1 VAEIPESQSSKSSYS
16 SNEISK
22 TEDCWGGY
30 GIILVLE
37 MFVLNFCLNHLEFLQ
52 CLEKNW
58 QTWNYQSRIYL
69 FGQELRSIL
78 HGCST
83 FVVDDD
89 YLFWIWPIA
98 NGYELNCTIIDR
110 KTMTVKCVSIIVPN

>member
-16 SNEISK
+16 SNQISK

-37 MFVLNFCLNHLEFLQ
+37 MFVLKFCLNHFEFLQ
-52 CLEKNW
+52 CLEQNW
-58 QTWNYQSRIYL
+58 RTWNYQLRKYL
-69 FGQELRSIL
+69 FNQELRSIL
-78 HGCST
+78 ELMT
-83 FVVDDD
+83 FVMDDD
-89 YLFWIWPIA
+89 YLFWIWLMP

-110 KTMTVKCVSIIVPN
+110 KTMTVKCVSLLVLN